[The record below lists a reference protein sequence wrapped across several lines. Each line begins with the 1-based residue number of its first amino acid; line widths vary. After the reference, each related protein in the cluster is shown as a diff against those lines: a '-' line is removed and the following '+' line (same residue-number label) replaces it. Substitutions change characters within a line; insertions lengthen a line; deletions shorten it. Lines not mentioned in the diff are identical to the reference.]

1 MPLAWKSVYAA
12 GFIFLLLL
20 AGCGEKQPPLEEQLQ
35 QAESL
40 LDAGQIDGAIR
51 LLEQS
56 RERAPQRVDIMES
69 LAFAYAAA
77 GDPVLASMTFI
88 EIADQVPQRP
98 EYLLYAAESLL
109 EAGDSKGAVAQHVAY
124 LERRPEDRAVWVG
137 LADLYA
143 GQGLLS
149 KALESL
155 LAAERVESRP
165 SQQLKIAQLYLRS
178 NNLAQS
184 QTWYARGLEGDHEE
198 RSEALL
204 GLLEVAVRA
213 DRFAD
218 AEGLIEQLEAEFPG
232 RLDQSP
238 LAEVKPQLEAWRERQ
253 DAAAEAVAAIN
264 QRNRRPPNRPGGVEA
279 GSPASSPEADLS
291 QAPNRE
297 TLSRTGTGNPAM
309 VARDSTSEAAASPP
323 QTVVPEPVPAGPGPR
338 PEPEPVTGPPSPS
351 PGDEADPGTYL
362 ALARQAEADGNLD
375 EAIRLVKRS
384 LVMDDDQAAVWA
396 ELSELYL
403 KSQNFRWAQA
413 TASEAVRRDPDNP
426 KTHLQFIRAAQRTMD
441 GDRIIREM
449 EAAYRQ
455 FPDQP
460 EIILVLARGYADA
473 GNTRNARLLYNR
485 FLERVPID
493 YPTRPAAEAELS
505 LLR

>member
-1 MPLAWKSVYAA
+1 
-12 GFIFLLLL
+12 
-20 AGCGEKQPPLEEQLQ
+20 
-35 QAESL
+35 
-40 LDAGQIDGAIR
+40 
-51 LLEQS
+51 
-56 RERAPQRVDIMES
+56 
-69 LAFAYAAA
+69 
-77 GDPVLASMTFI
+77 
-88 EIADQVPQRP
+88 
-98 EYLLYAAESLL
+98 
-109 EAGDSKGAVAQHVAY
+109 
-124 LERRPEDRAVWVG
+124 
-137 LADLYA
+137 
-143 GQGLLS
+143 
-149 KALESL
+149 
-155 LAAERVESRP
+155 
-165 SQQLKIAQLYLRS
+165 
-178 NNLAQS
+178 
-184 QTWYARGLEGDHEE
+184 
-198 RSEALL
+198 
-204 GLLEVAVRA
+204 
-213 DRFAD
+213 
-218 AEGLIEQLEAEFPG
+218 
-232 RLDQSP
+232 
-238 LAEVKPQLEAWRERQ
+238 
-253 DAAAEAVAAIN
+253 
-264 QRNRRPPNRPGGVEA
+264 
-279 GSPASSPEADLS
+279 
-291 QAPNRE
+291 
-297 TLSRTGTGNPAM
+297 M
-309 VARDSTSEAAASPP
+309 VARDSTPEAAVSPP
-323 QTVVPEPVPAGPGPR
+323 QPVVSEPVPAAPAPR
-338 PEPEPVTGPPSPS
+338 PEPEPVTVPPSPS

-413 TASEAVRRDPDNP
+413 TASEAVRRDPENP